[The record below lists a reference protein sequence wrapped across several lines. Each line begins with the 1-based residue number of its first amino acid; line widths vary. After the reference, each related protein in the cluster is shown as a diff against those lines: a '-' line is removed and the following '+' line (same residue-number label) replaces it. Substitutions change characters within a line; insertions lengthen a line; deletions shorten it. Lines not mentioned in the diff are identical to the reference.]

1 MKSFQIHPYIISLIF
16 LFGNTIV
23 AYSENLISESIYQGG
38 LYYGFDHV
46 FSEAS
51 PLRFSLN
58 DHNLPG
64 KWSCRLKTTSEN
76 MADIPVDIN
85 GGYCNFNPTAVPFYM
100 WAEKAFRTF
109 NSLDNRDEFTLYVSF
124 RSESGE
130 YDERSVRL
138 GLLPCR
144 PSLNNIQFKYQYDWT
159 YDQIYPN
166 GTFSFEV
173 EANNSKTFFLHYSKS
188 FLPPSKNIFFAFTKE
203 FQEENHAV
211 ISYDADWGEYVTVS
225 AGNEF
230 GFVNSDTIYTTD
242 YIQDENVIK
251 RINEIL
257 GSASNIPVIENAI
270 PFSWDNEIIRF
281 YTMPRHVC
289 VYSIEGRIVH
299 ISSGKGEI
307 DLSNMKDG
315 IYILS
320 YYEERT
326 NRYINYKI
334 LKK

>member
-1 MKSFQIHPYIISLIF
+1 MNLDLLIATPF
-16 LFGNTIV
+16 I
-23 AYSENLISESIYQGG
+23 
-38 LYYGFDHV
+38 
-46 FSEAS
+46 
-51 PLRFSLN
+51 PL
-58 DHNLPG
+58 
-64 KWSCRLKTTSEN
+64 
-76 MADIPVDIN
+76 
-85 GGYCNFNPTAVPFYM
+85 
-100 WAEKAFRTF
+100 
-109 NSLDNRDEFTLYVSF
+109 
-124 RSESGE
+124 
-130 YDERSVRL
+130 
-138 GLLPCR
+138 
-144 PSLNNIQFKYQYDWT
+144 
-159 YDQIYPN
+159 
-166 GTFSFEV
+166 
-173 EANNSKTFFLHYSKS
+173 
-188 FLPPSKNIFFAFTKE
+188 
-203 FQEENHAV
+203 
-211 ISYDADWGEYVTVS
+211 
-225 AGNEF
+225 
-230 GFVNSDTIYTTD
+230 D

-281 YTMPRHVC
+281 DTMPRHVC